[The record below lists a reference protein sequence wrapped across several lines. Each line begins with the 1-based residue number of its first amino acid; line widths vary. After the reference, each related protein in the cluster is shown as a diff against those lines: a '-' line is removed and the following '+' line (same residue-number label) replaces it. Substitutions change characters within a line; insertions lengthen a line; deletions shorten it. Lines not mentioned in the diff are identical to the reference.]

1 MPDDLARRLESLQR
15 SLETLPTDLG
25 RRLDKL
31 DTQLGKVDRQLG
43 GLDKPAQEAAK
54 AQKEIQRRLEALGQQ
69 VATYIDEDRA
79 ARSRQFALTALVDAR
94 AEHDRQFGH
103 HQMVRRSAIG
113 MLRGM
118 TTGTVRPAALLGA
131 AEQLMVD
138 ASGYWLSPAL
148 VALAAWVGN
157 SPASAERAVLE
168 AVSRDPGR
176 SALFFSLA
184 LACFGRQDA
193 AACWITEYAKAQ
205 DCNALTGEFTAVLD
219 AVARGALG
227 ARARER
233 LLDACRGWR
242 DQIGQSSA
250 WEAKQVASWTGFIRG
265 QRRPLADTFGPLGT
279 VSHDWAAK
287 LGRLEAATGFGHTEQ
302 WLKGRLGSTSEG
314 DEILRDVADDLLRG
328 LIAASDQAEDA
339 LLEAARRWQAIIERG
354 GHPPTPASDEPGEPV
369 RTDFLTLSTAIA
381 TGTYQSEL
389 SEQAV
394 RFCLVLSRT
403 SVERA
408 VTDLSQQVRS
418 TYPASIEVDIEGWHH
433 AMEPGDDPDAL
444 IQKFLGWAHEAMIED
459 KAQATRRRLSIGRP
473 SARLENIESIWEARK
488 QGGPEK
494 IYLAAMQANL
504 FFQKWQ
510 QGIAAVQRCVDLLR
524 AQSTGAW
531 SDAQESGTVPG
542 PSRPAMKLPD
552 WDPRPPDPG

>member
-15 SLETLPTDLG
+15 SVEMLPTDLG
-25 RRLDKL
+25 RKLDKL

-43 GLDKPAQEAAK
+43 GLDKSAQEAAK
-54 AQKEIQRRLEALGQQ
+54 AQKEVQRRLEALGQQ
-69 VATYIDEDRA
+69 VTTYIDEDRA
-79 ARSRQFALTALVDAR
+79 ARRTQFALTALVDAR
-94 AEHDRQFGH
+94 ADHDRQFGH

-113 MLRGM
+113 MLRVM
-118 TTGTVRPAALLGA
+118 TTGTVRPAALLRA

-157 SPASAERAVLE
+157 SPVSAERAVLE

-176 SALFFSLA
+176 SALFFSLV
-184 LACFGRQDA
+184 LARFGRHDA

-205 DCNALTGEFTAVLD
+205 DCNALTGEFTVVLD

-227 ARARER
+227 GRAREF

-242 DQIGQSSA
+242 DQIGQSGA

-265 QRRPLADTFGPLGT
+265 QRQPLTDTFDPLGT
-279 VSHDWAAK
+279 VSRDWVAK
-287 LGRLEAATGFGHTEQ
+287 LSRLEAATAFGHTEQ
-302 WLKGRLGSTSEG
+302 WLKGRLSSTSEG
-314 DEILRDVADDLLRG
+314 EEILRDVADDLLHE
-328 LIAASDQAEDA
+328 LIAAPDQAEGA
-339 LLEAARRWQAIIERG
+339 LLEAARRWHAIVERG
-354 GHPPTPASDEPGEPV
+354 GHPPTPASGEPGEPV
-369 RTDFLTLSTAIA
+369 RTDFLTLSTTIA
-381 TGTYQSEL
+381 TGAYQSEL

-394 RFCLVLSRT
+394 RFCLVLSDI

-408 VTDLSQQVRS
+408 VTDLSQQVKS

-433 AMEPGDDPDAL
+433 AVEPGDDPDAL
-444 IQKFLGWAHEAMIED
+444 VQKFLGWAYEAMIED
-459 KAQATRRRLSIGRP
+459 KAQPTRRRLSIGKH
-473 SARLENIESIWEARK
+473 SARLEHIESIWEARK

-494 IYLAAMQANL
+494 VYLATMQANL

-510 QGIAAVQRCVDLLR
+510 QGIAAVERCVDLLR
-524 AQSTGAW
+524 AQSTRVW

-542 PSRPAMKLPD
+542 PAMKLPD